1 MEIRV
6 VFENTTKYF
15 KLTLQY
21 FNLRFIIF
29 PKYFEINIDL
39 NSFYVSINI
48 FQALKDHVRNVTL
61 GR

>member
-6 VFENTTKYF
+6 VFENTTEYF
-15 KLTLQY
+15 NLTLQY

-29 PKYFEINIDL
+29 PKYFEIIIDL
-39 NSFYVSINI
+39 NSFCASMI

>member
-29 PKYFEINIDL
+29 PKYFEIIIARFKFFLRINEHI
-39 NSFYVSINI
+39 SSIE
-48 FQALKDHVRNVTL
+48 KSR
-61 GR
+61 